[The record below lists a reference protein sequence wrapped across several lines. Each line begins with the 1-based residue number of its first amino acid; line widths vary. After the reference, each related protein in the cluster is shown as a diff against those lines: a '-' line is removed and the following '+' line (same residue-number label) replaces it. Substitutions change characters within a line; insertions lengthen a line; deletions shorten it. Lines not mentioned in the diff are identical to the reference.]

1 MPFLFN
7 ALRTVL
13 FAFHASYIASQLYS
27 AKSRVV
33 LPSAALRANK
43 ISLKPKDL
51 ITLLIYQKYHSVQS
65 TEYHLLELVKIFSLC
80 LNFCFDAVFIRSVLD
95 THQKITFSHNA
106 DRNFPYSFF

>member
-1 MPFLFN
+1 VPLLFN

-33 LPSAALRANK
+33 LPSA
-43 ISLKPKDL
+43 
-51 ITLLIYQKYHSVQS
+51 
-65 TEYHLLELVKIFSLC
+65 
-80 LNFCFDAVFIRSVLD
+80 VFIRSVLD
-95 THQKITFSHNA
+95 TRQNITFSRIA